1 MHMAKQTADLKK
13 ARDEELVI
21 LAREENTR
29 AFDELV
35 NRYQSKIYRL
45 ARRLTET
52 EEDAEDVLQEAFVK
66 AYKSLGGFK
75 GKSRFSTWLYRI
87 TVNLA
92 LMKLR
97 KKKLDTV
104 PLDQPIETGDGVV
117 QREIEDGGPDPLDS
131 LIAAESRQILDAAVA
146 DLPAGHRAVFILRD
160 VEKLSTEDTARV
172 LGITVPAVKSRLHRT
187 RLMLKERLIRAAAAR
202 GMVLPD
208 TGEAPVKKGR
218 RRKKSETSMDGIAS
232 KARRVKLG

>member
-1 MHMAKQTADLKK
+1 MAEKTVNLKK
-13 ARDEELVI
+13 AGDEELVV
-21 LAREENTR
+21 LARAQNTR

-35 NRYQSKIYRL
+35 NRYQNKIYRL
-45 ARRLTET
+45 ARRMTET

-97 KKKLDTV
+97 KRKLDTV
-104 PLDQPIETGDGVV
+104 PIDQPIETRDGAV
-117 QREIEDGGPDPLDS
+117 QREIEDSGMDPLEEM
-131 LIAAESRQILDAAVA
+131 IAAESRAVLETA
-146 DLPAGHRAVFILRD
+146 VQDLPPGHRAVFVLRD

-187 RLMLKERLIRAAAAR
+187 RLMLKEQLIRSAAAK
-202 GMVLPD
+202 GIPM
-208 TGEAPVKKGR
+208 PVEVGPPRK
-218 RRKKSETSMDGIAS
+218 RRKRSEKSGTLTHETAS
-232 KARRVKLG
+232 KPRRVKLG

>member
-1 MHMAKQTADLKK
+1 MTRQRTDLAKAK
-13 ARDEELVI
+13 DEDLVI
-21 LAREENTR
+21 LARQENTR

-45 ARRLTET
+45 ARRMSET

-97 KKKLDTV
+97 KKRLETV
-104 PLDQPIETGDGVV
+104 PLDQPIETRDGAV
-117 QREIEDGGPDPLDS
+117 QRDIEDGGPDPLES
-131 LIAAESRQILDAAVA
+131 LIAAESKKTLDAAVT
-146 DLPAGHRAVFILRD
+146 DLPAGHRAVFVLRD

-202 GMVLPD
+202 GLSLPVED
-208 TGEAPVKKGR
+208 SAEGAGGR
-218 RRKKSETSMDGIAS
+218 KRKKIETPMDGIAS

>member
-1 MHMAKQTADLKK
+1 MQMAKQMSDFKK
-13 ARDEELVI
+13 AGDEELVI
-21 LAREENTR
+21 LARGGNTR

-35 NRYQSKIYRL
+35 NRYQNKIYRL
-45 ARRLTET
+45 ARRMTET

-97 KKKLDTV
+97 KRKLETV
-104 PLDQPIETGDGVV
+104 PLDQPIETRDGSV
-117 QREIEDGGPDPLDS
+117 QRDIEDGGLDPLDS
-131 LIAAESRQILDAAVA
+131 LIAAESKEILDAAIA
-146 DLPAGHRAVFILRD
+146 GLPAGHRAVFILRD
-160 VEKLSTEDTARV
+160 AEKLSTEDTARV

-202 GMVLPD
+202 GASLPD
-208 TGEAPVKKGR
+208 GGEAPVRKGR
-218 RRKKSETSMDGIAS
+218 RRKKSETSPGGIAS

>member
-1 MHMAKQTADLKK
+1 MPARVNLKK
-13 ARDEELVI
+13 AKDEDLVV
-21 LAREENTR
+21 LAREGDTR

-35 NRYQSKIYRL
+35 VRYQNKIYRL
-45 ARRLTET
+45 ARRMTET

-66 AYKSLGGFK
+66 AFKSLGGFK
-75 GKSRFSTWLYRI
+75 GESRFSTWLYRI

-104 PLDQPIETGDGVV
+104 PLDQPIETRDGVV
-117 QREIEDGGPDPLDS
+117 QRDIEDLGLDPLERM
-131 LIAAESRQILDAAVA
+131 IAAESKAVLDRAIA
-146 DLPAGHRAVFILRD
+146 DLPAGHRAVFVLRD

-172 LGITVPAVKSRLHRT
+172 LGITIPAVKSRLHRT

-202 GMVLPD
+202 EMKNGGAAETPGRNAHRK
-208 TGEAPVKKGR
+208 TGG
-218 RRKKSETSMDGIAS
+218 
-232 KARRVKLG
+232 

>member
-1 MHMAKQTADLKK
+1 MAKQTANLKK

-35 NRYQSKIYRL
+35 SRYQNKIYRL
-45 ARRLTET
+45 ARRMTET

-97 KKKLDTV
+97 KKKLETV

-117 QREIEDGGPDPLDS
+117 QREIEDGGLDPLDS
-131 LIAAESRQILDAAVA
+131 LIAAESRQILDAAVT

-202 GMVLPD
+202 GVMLPD

-218 RRKKSETSMDGIAS
+218 RPKKSETSMNGIAS

>member
-1 MHMAKQTADLKK
+1 MAKETADLKK
-13 ARDEELVI
+13 AKDEQLVV
-21 LAREENTR
+21 LARKENTR

-35 NRYQSKIYRL
+35 NRYQNKIYRL
-45 ARRLTET
+45 ARRMTET

-97 KKKLDTV
+97 KRKLDTV
-104 PLDQPIETGDGVV
+104 PLDQPIETREGAV
-117 QREIEDGGPDPLDS
+117 QRDIEDGGLDPLDT
-131 LIAAESRQILDAAVA
+131 LIAAESKEILDAAIE

-187 RLMLKERLIRAAAAR
+187 RLMLKEQLIREAAAR
-202 GMVLPD
+202 GATFPEGVEVP
-208 TGEAPVKKGR
+208 AARRR
-218 RRKKSETSMDGIAS
+218 RRKKSGTSTGGTAS

>member
-1 MHMAKQTADLKK
+1 MAEKRADLKK
-13 ARDEELVI
+13 AGDEELVA
-21 LAREENTR
+21 LARDGNSR

-35 NRYQSKIYRL
+35 NRYQNKIYRL
-45 ARRLTET
+45 ARRMTAT

-97 KKKLDTV
+97 KRKLDTV
-104 PLDQPIETGDGVV
+104 PLDQPLETGDGVV
-117 QREIEDGGPDPLDS
+117 QRDIEDSGLDPLEKM
-131 LIAAESRQILDAAVA
+131 IAAESRAVLDEAVA
-146 DLPAGHRAVFILRD
+146 DLPAGHRAVFVLRD
-160 VEKLSTEDTARV
+160 VEKLSTEDTAKV

-187 RLMLKERLIRAAAAR
+187 RLMLKEQLVRSAAAR
-202 GMVLPD
+202 GVPLPVD
-208 TGEAPVKKGR
+208 VGAPRQKRSR
-218 RRKKSETSMDGIAS
+218 RRKSETSMGTAAS
-232 KARRVKLG
+232 KTRRVKLG

>member
-1 MHMAKQTADLKK
+1 MAKHTADLKK
-13 ARDEELVI
+13 AGDEELVV

-35 NRYQSKIYRL
+35 NRYQNKIYRL
-45 ARRLTET
+45 ARRMTAT

-75 GKSRFSTWLYRI
+75 GNSRFSTWLYRI

-97 KKKLDTV
+97 KKKLETV
-104 PLDQPIETGDGVV
+104 PLDQPIETGDGIV
-117 QREIEDGGPDPLDS
+117 QREIEDGGPDPLDN
-131 LIAAESRQILDAAVA
+131 LIAAESKQILDASIA

-202 GMVLPD
+202 GVSLPD
-208 TGEAPVKKGR
+208 AGEAPAGKGRKRKKGG
-218 RRKKSETSMDGIAS
+218 TSLDAIAS